1 MAIHMWRGSVTLF
14 TVLALIAAVGYA
26 ANADSPWQLLLVLVM
41 GIMSAVIMT
50 LFGKRPQP
58 IALPVRIAVP
68 VRHE

>member
-14 TVLALIAAVGYA
+14 TVMVLIAALGYA
-26 ANADSPWQLLLVLVM
+26 ANADSPWQLLLVLAM

-50 LFGKRPQP
+50 LFGKRPLP
-58 IALPVRIAVP
+58 IAIPVRVAVP